1 MVDTL
6 VGPTNQKPDAFD
18 VKKVQESFK
27 LTSKEDAEKVL
38 ILRDELKLIEK
49 AVKKVTKAQQKRGG
63 GSVAS
68 HYYSMYSSGGNST
81 SEQTLR
87 EISLKVDEYKRL
99 QKLKFPLSPSES
111 ESESQ
116 QNAPEGVNRYMRA
129 INDDPARYLQNLD
142 IVMQILSRRMGTAP
156 LKK

>member
-6 VGPTNQKPDAFD
+6 VGPTTQKPDALD

-27 LTSKEDAEKVL
+27 LASKEDAEKVL
-38 ILRDELKLIEK
+38 ILRDELKLIER
-49 AVKKVTKAQQKRGG
+49 AVKKVTKAQNKR
-63 GSVAS
+63 AS
-68 HYYSMYSSGGNST
+68 HYYSMYSTGGSSV

-87 EISLKVDEYKRL
+87 EISLKVDEYKRI

>member
-6 VGPTNQKPDAFD
+6 VGPNTQKPDASD
-18 VKKVQESFK
+18 VKKVQDSFK
-27 LTSKEDAEKVL
+27 LNSKEDAEKVL
-38 ILRDELKLIEK
+38 ILRDELKLIER

-63 GSVAS
+63 SVAS
-68 HYYSMYSSGGNST
+68 HYYSVYSSGGGST

-116 QNAPEGVNRYMRA
+116 QNAPESVNRYMRA

-142 IVMQILSRRMGTAP
+142 IVMQILSRRMGAAP